1 MIHYLT
7 LDGRT
12 MFSEYLEYWGREL
25 AGSELRILRYEH
37 LLRET
42 RFQPG
47 TYVFTT
53 FDEMRGAMGSYV
65 DALAAE
71 LRQSPHVRIFNDPR
85 RVLRRH
91 DLHAELARLGRNTF
105 RSHRAN
111 GDLGAVRFPVFI
123 RSEGA
128 HDGALSPLLH
138 SATAIE
144 TWIGRVL
151 ALGRPIDDLL
161 VVEFC
166 DTADA
171 DGSYRKYAA
180 FNVDGRIVPRSLN
193 YGRNWVLK
201 FAGNDFSMAMA
212 REELE
217 YVRQNPHEEELREIF
232 AIANIDYGRI
242 DYSLLDGKVQTW
254 EINVNPTIGRGLR
267 PSSRTI
273 DPELHGVREET
284 KQVFYGRFNAAWAAV
299 AAASPGRE
307 AAPLELR
314 IEPLVLAA
322 AREDRRRRWRTREA
336 IVEAGLRLVKPLMK
350 TPLRPLLRIL
360 YWGPQRVVRASAAPL
375 FRALG
380 RRARKRTS
388 SRA

>member
-1 MIHYLT
+1 
-7 LDGRT
+7 

-25 AGSELRILRYEH
+25 AEIRILRYEH

-42 RFQPG
+42 HFQPG

-53 FDEMRGAMGSYV
+53 FDEMRGPMGRYV
-65 DALAAE
+65 DALAAQ
-71 LRQSPHVRIFNDPR
+71 LRESPHVRIFNDPQ
-85 RVLRRH
+85 RVLRRF
-91 DLHAELARLGRNTF
+91 DLHAELSRLGKNTF
-105 RSHRAN
+105 RSFRAN
-111 GDLGAVRFPVFI
+111 GDLSAVRFPVFI

-138 SATAIE
+138 SSTGVD
-144 TWIGRVL
+144 TWIGRIL
-151 ALGRPIDDLL
+151 ALGRTIDDLL

-171 DGSYRKYAA
+171 GGSYRKYAA
-180 FNVDGRIVPRSLN
+180 FNVDGCIVPRSLN
-193 YGRNWVLK
+193 LGRNWVLK

-217 YVRQNPHEEELREIF
+217 YVQQNPHEQELRELF

-242 DYSLLDGKVQTW
+242 DYSLLDGRVQTW
-254 EINVNPTIGRGLR
+254 EININPTIGRGLR

-273 DPELHGVREET
+273 DPELHHVREAT
-284 KQVFYGRFNAAWAAV
+284 KQTFYGRFNAAWAAV
-299 AAASPGRE
+299 AAATPGRD
-307 AAPLELR
+307 AAPLEMR
-314 IEPLVLAA
+314 IEPLVLHA
-322 AREDRRRRWRTREA
+322 AREAQRRRWRTRTA
-336 IVEAGLRLVKPLMK
+336 VVEAGLRLAKPLMK
-350 TPLRPLLRIL
+350 TPLRPLLRML

-380 RRARKRTS
+380 RRARKGNN
-388 SRA
+388 APA

>member
-12 MFSEYLEYWGREL
+12 MFSEYLEYWGKEL
-25 AGSELRILRYEH
+25 ADSEIRILRYEH
-37 LLRET
+37 LLRES

-53 FDEMRGAMGSYV
+53 FDEMRGPMGRYV

-71 LRQSPHVRIFNDPR
+71 LRQSPHARIFNDPR
-85 RVLRRH
+85 RVLRRF
-91 DLHAELARLGRNTF
+91 DLHSELWRLGKNTF
-105 RSHRAN
+105 RSFRAD
-111 GDLGAVRFPVFI
+111 GDLSAVRFPAFI

-128 HDGALSPLLH
+128 HDGALSPLLQ
-138 SATAIE
+138 SAEDID

-171 DGSYRKYAA
+171 EGSYRKYAA
-180 FNVDGRIVPRSLN
+180 FNVEGRICPRSLN

-212 REELE
+212 REELD
-217 YVRQNPHEEELREIF
+217 YVQQNPHEEELREIF

-242 DYSLLDGKVQTW
+242 DYSMLDGKVQSW
-254 EINVNPTIGRGLR
+254 EININPTIGRGLR

-284 KQVFYGRFNAAWAAV
+284 KQVFYGSFNAAWAAV
-299 AAASPGRE
+299 AAASPGRD
-307 AAPLELR
+307 AAPIELR
-314 IEPLVLAA
+314 IEPLVLDA
-322 AREDRRRRWRTREA
+322 ARDDQRRRWRTRKA

-350 TPLRPLLRIL
+350 TPFRPLLRML

-380 RRARKRTS
+380 RRARKRNN
-388 SRA
+388 APA